1 MEIDADAGV
10 GAGASGVG
18 AGAGASDAG
27 TGALGFVGV
36 GCCTTGCAFEAP
48 QPILFH
54 SQLQGTDA
62 KIATMI
68 TQLPARKKTPSAA
81 ALLTVAADRSTAAT
95 AADRDDRSPASAD
108 TLASGG
114 ARAQRDDGRD
124 FGRGSRQGEAV
135 GGAR

>member
-68 TQLPARKKTPSAA
+68 TQLPARKKT
-81 ALLTVAADRSTAAT
+81 LLVA
-95 AADRDDRSPASAD
+95 
-108 TLASGG
+108 
-114 ARAQRDDGRD
+114 
-124 FGRGSRQGEAV
+124 SRQIDSSSGS
-135 GGAR
+135 

>member
-68 TQLPARKKTPSAA
+68 TQLPARKKT
-81 ALLTVAADRSTAAT
+81 LQV
-95 AADRDDRSPASAD
+95 
-108 TLASGG
+108 
-114 ARAQRDDGRD
+114 
-124 FGRGSRQGEAV
+124 SRPL
-135 GGAR
+135 RC